1 MISLDVKIKE
11 SLERDNLLHC
21 EAIVVACNI
30 WLQVLARSLLV
41 ALSTGL

>member
-11 SLERDNLLHC
+11 RLERDNLLHC
-21 EAIVVACNI
+21 EAIVVAC
-30 WLQVLARSLLV
+30 SGFEYLLV

>member
-21 EAIVVACNI
+21 EAIIVACNGFEY
-30 WLQVLARSLLV
+30 LLV

>member
-21 EAIVVACNI
+21 EAIIVAYNGFEY
-30 WLQVLARSLLV
+30 LLV